1 MNNLILS
8 EDIKQTDHLMYIEKL
23 KFYNITS
30 GLYGIVGGWLI
41 SNSGDLLY
49 SCADRDDENA
59 IYPIYSSQL
68 KNQNWCEYLRTKIW
82 FKGSVQK
89 DFIVAFEIAKELIL
103 SNGSR
108 MSTNSV
114 H

>member
-1 MNNLILS
+1 MHELVLS
-8 EDIKQTDHLMYIEKL
+8 KDIEQTDYLIYIERL
-23 KFYNITS
+23 HNININS
-30 GLYGIVGGWLI
+30 GLYGLVGNWLI
-41 SNSGDLLY
+41 SNEGDLLY
-49 SCADRDDENA
+49 FCTDKDDENA
-59 IYPIYSSQL
+59 IYRIYSYQY
-68 KNQNWCEYLRTKIW
+68 NEQDWPNYLTTKIW

>member
-1 MNNLILS
+1 MHELVLS
-8 EDIKQTDHLMYIEKL
+8 KDIEQTDYLIYIERL
-23 KFYNITS
+23 NNININS
-30 GLYGIVGGWLI
+30 GLYGLVGNWLI
-41 SNSGDLLY
+41 SNEGDLLY
-49 SCADRDDENA
+49 FCTDKDDENA
-59 IYPIYSSQL
+59 IYRIYSYQY
-68 KNQNWCEYLRTKIW
+68 NEQDWPNYLTTKIW
-82 FKGSVQK
+82 FKGSVQE